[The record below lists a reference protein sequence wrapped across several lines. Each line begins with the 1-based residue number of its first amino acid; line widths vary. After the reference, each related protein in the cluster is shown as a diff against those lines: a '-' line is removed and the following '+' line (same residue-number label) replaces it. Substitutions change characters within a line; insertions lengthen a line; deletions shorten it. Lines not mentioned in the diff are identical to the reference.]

1 MKFEGW
7 TFGTLC
13 TPFIARAFEK
23 AVNNAFLEE
32 PVEENLSTTQ
42 SAYVEGGSS
51 TNALLSTQQFIN

>member
-1 MKFEGW
+1 MGH
-7 TFGTLC
+7 
-13 TPFIARAFEK
+13 PVPRFIARAFEK

-42 SAYVEGGSS
+42 SAYLESGSS